1 MKRQTVQE
9 YLRDKR
15 LTAGRQVLVSE
26 IKSKERKSEMKTG
39 ECITLGTDQI
49 ICENVQIINVTQD
62 SITVGDVKG
71 NKLELDLDAIT
82 VIS

>member
-1 MKRQTVQE
+1 MK
-9 YLRDKR
+9 K
-15 LTAGRQVLVSE
+15 
-26 IKSKERKSEMKTG
+26 G